1 MSDDQTTKAAR
12 PRDAVG
18 EVSRGHSR
26 QFAEGP
32 NLLAQG
38 AVWDISMNVER
49 QQGIMEQLSLFEQVG
64 SVIRP
69 VDFGEAG
76 SGSET
81 DEERQAFT
89 AMGQQR
95 ALTYVKRLKETAVY
109 VVRMPGGVRGG
120 GREASPYSIWCSS
133 G

>member
-1 MSDDQTTKAAR
+1 MD
-12 PRDAVG
+12 
-18 EVSRGHSR
+18 
-26 QFAEGP
+26 
-32 NLLAQG
+32 
-38 AVWDISMNVER
+38 VER
-49 QQGIMEQLSLFEQVG
+49 QQGIMKQLNLFEQVG

-81 DEERQAFT
+81 NEEQQAFT

-109 VVRMPGGVRGG
+109 VERMPGGVRGG
-120 GREASPYSIWCSS
+120 GREASPYSMCARHDVNLEGASPLQAVVVGTVS
-133 G
+133 